1 MATFLSSPFGSVTA
15 EAYST
20 GGVEQVF
27 LIPKSKVTAVATTL
41 DGTGTK
47 NIVTGFTLAS
57 GVKFQEV
64 VSIEDTASLQQ
75 SFKLGTSRKYVTQT
89 LGFSVAASG
98 ADAIEATNQIVLTRT
113 HMAIVKVRDGFYYVA
128 GIDFGLK
135 ASDVND
141 NSGAKAEDE
150 SALTFVL
157 TGTALGYAPELQLA
171 TPADLLTYVEYAV

>member
-1 MATFLSSPFGSVTA
+1 V
-15 EAYST
+15 
-20 GGVEQVF
+20 V
-27 LIPKSKVTAVATTL
+27 AV
-41 DGTGTK
+41 
-47 NIVTGFTLAS
+47 
-57 GVKFQEV
+57 
-64 VSIEDTASLQQ
+64 EDTASLQQ

-141 NSGAKAEDE
+141 NSGAKPEDE

-157 TGTALGYAPELQLA
+157 TGTALGYAPELQLDA
-171 TPADLLTYVEYAV
+171 AADLSTYVTYAS